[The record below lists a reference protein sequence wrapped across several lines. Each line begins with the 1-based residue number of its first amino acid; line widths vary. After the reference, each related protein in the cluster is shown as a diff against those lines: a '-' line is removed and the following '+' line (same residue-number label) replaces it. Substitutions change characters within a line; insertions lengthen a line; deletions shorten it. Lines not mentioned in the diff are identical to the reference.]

1 MVRTCR
7 VFDALISTN
16 QSMML
21 MISPTSSRTM
31 SVPFLS
37 AAACAAAVARRDV
50 TGSGTVKRGPRS
62 ASRFSVEAAGAD
74 LGHDCR
80 WDEPVD
86 RASRGEAGR
95 DVARRDVEARD
106 REALEPPAGAGGF

>member
-7 VFDALISTN
+7 VFDALITTN

-37 AAACAAAVARRDV
+37 AAACAAAAARRDV
-50 TGSGTVKRGPRS
+50 TGSETVKSGARRGRWSGTTQS
-62 ASRFSVEAAGAD
+62 ASRGSVEAAGDD
-74 LGHDCR
+74 LGHHGR
-80 WDEPVD
+80 
-86 RASRGEAGR
+86 RGEALDGAPGR
-95 DVARRDVEARD
+95 A
-106 REALEPPAGAGGF
+106 